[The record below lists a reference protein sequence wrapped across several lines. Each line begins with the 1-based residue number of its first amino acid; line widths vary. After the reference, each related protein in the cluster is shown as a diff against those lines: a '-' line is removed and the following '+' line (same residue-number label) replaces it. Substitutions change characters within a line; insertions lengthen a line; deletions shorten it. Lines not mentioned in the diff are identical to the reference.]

1 MKKKILIVDDKP
13 ENLYLLELIIKGID
27 YSTIPAKNG
36 AEALGLAR
44 KDIPDLIISDI
55 LMPVMD
61 GFTLCREL
69 KKDTKLCNIPF
80 IFYTATYT
88 DPKDEEFA
96 LSLGADRFLLKPLD
110 IEEFTAIVKT
120 VLAEAGNKNT
130 PTTEVSSTPENVIL
144 KEYNEALIRKLE
156 DKMLQAELAEKEV
169 RKYNIALLREIEE
182 RKQAEKLL
190 RKSEREISLIY
201 DTVGDSIFNLKVEKD
216 GNYIF
221 TSVNQC
227 FLTTT
232 GLQSHQIIGK
242 RVDEIIPEPS
252 LTFVLAKYA
261 EAIREK
267 KIVRWE
273 EISEYPPGQLVGAVS
288 IAPVFDDAMN
298 CISLAGS
305 VHDITEQKKAEKAL
319 IASEHLFH
327 TLALVSPVGIF
338 KTDPMGETTY
348 VNPKWCQISGL
359 SAEDA
364 LGNGW
369 LSAVHPDDRESLIQG
384 WQKSTKVQEE
394 SFSEYRFLHGDGK
407 IYWVMGQA
415 IPETNHENQIV
426 GYIGTITDITERKE
440 AEKALQEKER
450 KFKELFD
457 HAPIGYHELD
467 IEGRI
472 TRINRTELNM
482 LGYTEEEMVG
492 QFVWKFVGS
501 EESSRQRVLEKLNG
515 TLLPSQSEERFYRR
529 KDLKILPVLSEEMIL
544 RDSMDKIIGIRTT
557 IQDITERKR
566 AEEEI
571 AMLAH
576 SLKSINECVS
586 ITDMEDNLIFV
597 NESFLRTYGYDRD
610 ELIGKNML
618 LVRSPN
624 NPLELVKEILPATI
638 NGGWKG
644 ELWNKRKDGSEF
656 PIHLSTTII
665 TDKEHNPLG
674 LIGVATDITER
685 KRVEKELI
693 DAKEFAEQSNKMK
706 DAFIANISHE
716 IRTPLNGILGMT
728 SIIKEIYSQ
737 NMPDEEEVCFAAIDK
752 SSERIIRTIDLILNY
767 SQLETGNFTLI
778 PQQME
783 LSSICKNLV
792 NKYLAAAKSKSL
804 SLSFD
809 DIIGATF
816 ISADEYSITQVI
828 SNLIENAVIYTK
840 SGFVKV
846 QLYRNQQN
854 EISLDITDSGIGI
867 GDEYLDHIF
876 ESFRQEQMGY
886 SRPYEGLGLGLAVVK
901 KILDLHHA
909 SISVKSKKGEGTTFT
924 INFGRN
930 IQNTGKK
937 NVTSKNIAKIENTK
951 AQIDHLILLVED
963 DKINQETIKRFITK
977 KYNILVADSHNSV
990 MEILA
995 DNNVDLILMDIS
1007 LQGSKNGLE
1016 ITKEL
1021 KASEKYKHI
1030 PIIAATAHA
1039 FERDHQAALEAGCND
1054 YIAKPFLSAQL
1065 LNKIDKF
1072 MK

>member
-1 MKKKILIVDDKP
+1 
-13 ENLYLLELIIKGID
+13 
-27 YSTIPAKNG
+27 
-36 AEALGLAR
+36 
-44 KDIPDLIISDI
+44 
-55 LMPVMD
+55 
-61 GFTLCREL
+61 
-69 KKDTKLCNIPF
+69 
-80 IFYTATYT
+80 
-88 DPKDEEFA
+88 
-96 LSLGADRFLLKPLD
+96 
-110 IEEFTAIVKT
+110 
-120 VLAEAGNKNT
+120 
-130 PTTEVSSTPENVIL
+130 
-144 KEYNEALIRKLE
+144 
-156 DKMLQAELAEKEV
+156 
-169 RKYNIALLREIEE
+169 
-182 RKQAEKLL
+182 
-190 RKSEREISLIY
+190 
-201 DTVGDSIFNLKVEKD
+201 
-216 GNYIF
+216 
-221 TSVNQC
+221 
-227 FLTTT
+227 
-232 GLQSHQIIGK
+232 
-242 RVDEIIPEPS
+242 
-252 LTFVLAKYA
+252 
-261 EAIREK
+261 
-267 KIVRWE
+267 
-273 EISEYPPGQLVGAVS
+273 
-288 IAPVFDDAMN
+288 
-298 CISLAGS
+298 
-305 VHDITEQKKAEKAL
+305 
-319 IASEHLFH
+319 
-327 TLALVSPVGIF
+327 
-338 KTDPMGETTY
+338 
-348 VNPKWCQISGL
+348 
-359 SAEDA
+359 
-364 LGNGW
+364 
-369 LSAVHPDDRESLIQG
+369 SAVHPDDRESLIQG

-693 DAKEFAEQSNKMK
+693 EAKEFAEQSNKMK

-737 NMPDEEEVCFAAIDK
+737 NMSDEEEVCFAAIDK

-924 INFGRN
+924 INFGRK

-937 NVTSKNIAKIENTK
+937 NVTSKNIAKIEITK

>member
-1 MKKKILIVDDKP
+1 
-13 ENLYLLELIIKGID
+13 
-27 YSTIPAKNG
+27 
-36 AEALGLAR
+36 
-44 KDIPDLIISDI
+44 
-55 LMPVMD
+55 
-61 GFTLCREL
+61 
-69 KKDTKLCNIPF
+69 
-80 IFYTATYT
+80 
-88 DPKDEEFA
+88 
-96 LSLGADRFLLKPLD
+96 
-110 IEEFTAIVKT
+110 
-120 VLAEAGNKNT
+120 
-130 PTTEVSSTPENVIL
+130 
-144 KEYNEALIRKLE
+144 
-156 DKMLQAELAEKEV
+156 
-169 RKYNIALLREIEE
+169 
-182 RKQAEKLL
+182 
-190 RKSEREISLIY
+190 
-201 DTVGDSIFNLKVEKD
+201 
-216 GNYIF
+216 
-221 TSVNQC
+221 
-227 FLTTT
+227 
-232 GLQSHQIIGK
+232 
-242 RVDEIIPEPS
+242 
-252 LTFVLAKYA
+252 
-261 EAIREK
+261 
-267 KIVRWE
+267 
-273 EISEYPPGQLVGAVS
+273 
-288 IAPVFDDAMN
+288 
-298 CISLAGS
+298 
-305 VHDITEQKKAEKAL
+305 
-319 IASEHLFH
+319 
-327 TLALVSPVGIF
+327 
-338 KTDPMGETTY
+338 
-348 VNPKWCQISGL
+348 
-359 SAEDA
+359 
-364 LGNGW
+364 
-369 LSAVHPDDRESLIQG
+369 
-384 WQKSTKVQEE
+384 
-394 SFSEYRFLHGDGK
+394 
-407 IYWVMGQA
+407 
-415 IPETNHENQIV
+415 
-426 GYIGTITDITERKE
+426 
-440 AEKALQEKER
+440 
-450 KFKELFD
+450 
-457 HAPIGYHELD
+457 
-467 IEGRI
+467 
-472 TRINRTELNM
+472 
-482 LGYTEEEMVG
+482 
-492 QFVWKFVGS
+492 
-501 EESSRQRVLEKLNG
+501 
-515 TLLPSQSEERFYRR
+515 
-529 KDLKILPVLSEEMIL
+529 
-544 RDSMDKIIGIRTT
+544 
-557 IQDITERKR
+557 
-566 AEEEI
+566 
-571 AMLAH
+571 
-576 SLKSINECVS
+576 
-586 ITDMEDNLIFV
+586 
-597 NESFLRTYGYDRD
+597 
-610 ELIGKNML
+610 
-618 LVRSPN
+618 
-624 NPLELVKEILPATI
+624 
-638 NGGWKG
+638 
-644 ELWNKRKDGSEF
+644 
-656 PIHLSTTII
+656 
-665 TDKEHNPLG
+665 LG

-693 DAKEFAEQSNKMK
+693 EAKEFAEQSNKMK

-728 SIIKEIYSQ
+728 SIIKEIHSQ
-737 NMPDEEEVCFAAIDK
+737 NMSDEEEVCFAAIDK

-924 INFGRN
+924 INFGRK

-937 NVTSKNIAKIENTK
+937 NVTSKNIAKIEITK